1 MERSGHLN
9 EKDIK
14 SFTQGFQVVKKELKS
29 SLPSQVESGSELSYL
44 IPETINFAQVNR
56 FPTGTRKSW
65 LKETLK

>member
-29 SLPSQVESGSELSYL
+29 SLPSLGESGSEVSKF
-44 IPETINFAQVNR
+44 IPE
-56 FPTGTRKSW
+56 
-65 LKETLK
+65 LKML